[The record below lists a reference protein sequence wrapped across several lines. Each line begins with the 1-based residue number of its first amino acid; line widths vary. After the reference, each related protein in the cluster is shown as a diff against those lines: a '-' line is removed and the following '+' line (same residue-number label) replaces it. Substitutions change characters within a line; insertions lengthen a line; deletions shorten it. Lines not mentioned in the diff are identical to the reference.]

1 MPGTFRISGHE
12 RCIYCEVFMCKE
24 VFPQRLEDR
33 FDYSLQVPIYDDAD
47 LPFPFAFVHSTTEHF
62 RNKYF
67 CWLIVSS

>member
-12 RCIYCEVFMCKE
+12 RCVYCEVMCAE
-24 VFPQRLEDR
+24 VFRQRLEDR
-33 FDYSLQVPIYDDAD
+33 FDYSLQMPICDDPNV
-47 LPFPFAFVHSTTEHF
+47 PFPFAFVYSTTEHF